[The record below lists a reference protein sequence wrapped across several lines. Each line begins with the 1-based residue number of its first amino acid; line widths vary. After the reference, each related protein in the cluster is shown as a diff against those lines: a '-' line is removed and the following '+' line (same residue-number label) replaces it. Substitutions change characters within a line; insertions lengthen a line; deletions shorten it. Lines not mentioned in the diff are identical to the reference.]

1 MACQNATHPEHQR
14 ELQWTM
20 PPTGN
25 NPGHLNKPTQMV
37 LTQPTTPTRTK
48 PRRNTC
54 VTGVLSRGRWT
65 LPRRLH
71 RLRLDANHHHQRR
84 TPHSWIGMDKLHPS
98 DHLIL
103 LRLGMIPP
111 DSILRRPIWLKGRR
125 LRRHIWQAW
134 DLGRASCTINLHHHR
149 IPTMDSRLLIT
160 ISQTATPALMFRRP
174 MRATGDTHLNHLQTA
189 SSTLVTDHLR

>member
-25 NPGHLNKPTQMV
+25 NPEYLSKPTQTA
-37 LTQPTTPTRTK
+37 LTQRNPTKTK

-65 LPRRLH
+65 QHRHLH
-71 RLRLDANHHHQRR
+71 RLRLDANHHPQSR
-84 TPHSWIGMDKLHPS
+84 TPHSWIGTDNPHHS

-103 LRLGMIPP
+103 LRLGMTRP
-111 DSILRRPIWLKGRR
+111 DSIRRRLIWLKGRH
-125 LRRHIWQAW
+125 LRHHTWQAW
-134 DLGRASCTINLHHHR
+134 DLGRASCTINHHHR
-149 IPTMDSRLLIT
+149 TRTMDFRLRIT
-160 ISQTATPALMFRRP
+160 ISQTATLVLMFRRH
-174 MRATGDTHLNHLQTA
+174 MRATVDIHLSHLLTA
-189 SSTLVTDHLR
+189 SSTLVIDHHR